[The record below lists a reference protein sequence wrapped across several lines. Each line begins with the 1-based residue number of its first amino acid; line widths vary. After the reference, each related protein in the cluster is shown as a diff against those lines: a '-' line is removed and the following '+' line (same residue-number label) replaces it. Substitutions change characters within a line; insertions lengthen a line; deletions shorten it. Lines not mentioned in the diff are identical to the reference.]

1 MTEIFLTD
9 ELTDQDKLEDLDS
22 IRQKLISH
30 GAEINPIESSKN
42 LAESFM
48 SVMSA
53 GGVIWAASISDN
65 DVFNILKKASVFV
78 GMIMDFQS
86 ASEIEDCNKV
96 TSQFCSL
103 MEEGEKAGR
112 GKVVTRILYDM
123 FLMVFPP
130 KSKAKYFIYCSWL
143 NCVSKKN
150 STYLL
155 DLEKR
160 KVERFIEKCEKDW
173 EISAGEVRNLRRSY
187 QLALQR
193 LERFE
198 EAASAMEQL
207 LGLYEEAEQ
216 TCADA
221 VQDGHSCILQSITT
235 ENQFGFDHLRAIDV
249 IRALDGQPVYRL
261 LEIFIGGDL
270 DDFENFLVQE
280 DAAKIGIN
288 DENLVI
294 LREKMRLLTLVE
306 LTVNDPDVSYK
317 MIEDKLELDEEGV
330 EDLVVRAFQL
340 KLLRG
345 RLDQGNERISTT
357 YAITRDFG
365 PDQWLNLKEKLELW
379 QTNLES
385 VRVSID
391 EVNSL
396 DLTRA

>member
-9 ELTDQDKLEDLDS
+9 ELTDTDKLEELEL
-22 IRQKLISH
+22 IRQKLINN

-42 LAESFM
+42 LATSFM
-48 SVMSA
+48 DVMSKA
-53 GGVIWAASISDN
+53 SVIWAMKISDADVFTLLKQASI
-65 DVFNILKKASVFV
+65 FI

-86 ASEIEDCNKV
+86 EKEIEDCNVV
-96 TSQFCSL
+96 TSQFCGL

-123 FLMVFPP
+123 FRMVFPP
-130 KSKAKYFIYCSWL
+130 RSKAKYYIYCSWL

-160 KVERFIEKCEKDW
+160 KVDRFLEKWEKDW
-173 EISAGEVRNLRRSY
+173 NISTVEERNLRRAY
-187 QLALQR
+187 QFALQR

-198 EAASAMEQL
+198 DAANAMEQL
-207 LGLYEEAEQ
+207 LMLYSQ
-216 TCADA
+216 DSLTIDDA
-221 VQDGHSCILQSITT
+221 VKDGHTCILQAITT
-235 ENQFGFDHLRAIDV
+235 ENQFRFDHLRGMDV
-249 IRALDGQPVYRL
+249 IKALKGKPVYHL
-261 LEIFIGGDL
+261 LEIFITGDL

-280 DAAKIGIN
+280 DAAATGIN
-288 DENLVI
+288 ETNLST

-306 LTVNDPDVSYK
+306 LAFSDPDVSYK
-317 MIEDKLELDEEGV
+317 MIQDKLDLDEEGV

-345 RLDQGNERISTT
+345 RLDQGNERIVTT
-357 YAITRDFG
+357 YSITRDFG
-365 PDQWLNLKEKLELW
+365 HDQWLNLKDKLELW

-391 EVNSL
+391 EVNNL
-396 DLTRA
+396 EMVRP